1 MSFEWLAGV
10 DVVWGVGIVV
20 ALHLLLLVWAVTRP
34 RRLVLRGAPDAAR
47 WRDLRLWIVPLL
59 LVQIGLYILLR

>member
-20 ALHLLLLVWAVTRP
+20 ALHILLLIWSVTRP
-34 RRLVLRGAPDAAR
+34 RRLVLRGAPDAAC
-47 WRDLRLWIVPLL
+47 WRDLRLWIVPLV
-59 LVQIGLYILLR
+59 LVQVALYLLLG